1 MKEAEEEEEES
12 SEEEE
17 ELSPEEQGKH
27 RYLTFYASTFT
38 CTSPFIYQLS
48 VERFALNR
56 MTSHHSFNIEQRAQS
71 EGCTS
76 LSKVNDCLLVMVFG
90 PTFTLLVCLYPP
102 LMHCVLCSC
111 DGD

>member
-1 MKEAEEEEEES
+1 MSAFFFFSPRLAAADGSEPRFMKEAEEEEEES

-27 RYLTFYASTFT
+27 RYLTFYASSFT

-56 MTSHHSFNIEQRAQS
+56 MTSHHSFNIEQRA
-71 EGCTS
+71 
-76 LSKVNDCLLVMVFG
+76 
-90 PTFTLLVCLYPP
+90 
-102 LMHCVLCSC
+102 
-111 DGD
+111 